1 MDNGS
6 KLQKNRIFIV
16 LLLVIG
22 VLTAWNLRLLWIQV
36 AASRSWTER
45 KIDLVENSVIQR
57 AQGLVLD
64 SGRGDFTDR
73 NGVPLTGTPQKALI
87 VFPIHEEEAAGND
100 TANAMDRVASIIN
113 VPLSAWQSFVRPLKG
128 PAIWSVSGRPV
139 SLTDAQAA
147 KIEALGLKSVR
158 AMTIKQRYA
167 ERQPASQVLGFIG
180 QNPERITRQFTDQFH
195 KGELQLTSR
204 IGNSGLEKTFEPW
217 LQGIGP
223 SSVSLFTDGLK
234 RPLPGLDMRQLAPS
248 NPYYP
253 LKVIT
258 TLDSGIQLQ
267 IERALERLHVT
278 EGAVVV
284 LDIRNGDTIAMA
296 STPAFQPDHVDPA
309 QGNWSNKALKAV
321 APGSIFKTVTAAAAL
336 EEKAVKA
343 QETFDCEGTLG
354 KYGFTCWKKEGHGTL
369 TLEEGFAQSCNIVF
383 AKAAQRLGGDKLEA
397 YARRLGLEMPVGWSG
412 DVLRR
417 KGFRQWDAE
426 EQGQIYAAASDKTDE
441 GALVQTAIG
450 QRDVLITPLQA
461 ANLIVTL
468 YNQGKVASPRIVQEI
483 RFQNDRL
490 YQSFRPHE
498 LVHAAKPIKPATAK
512 RLLGWMTETVE
523 RGTGKALR
531 SAKWGL
537 AGKSGTAQ
545 VRLTNGQP
553 GENHWFIGYGPTEQ
567 PRYAAAV
574 LVQNVPEGSSHKAI
588 PLFKEVMDILADSS
602 KKKSRS

>member
-1 MDNGS
+1 MDNGT

-22 VLTAWNLRLLWIQV
+22 ILGAWNLRLFWIQV
-36 AASRSWTER
+36 AASRSLTER

-64 SGRGDFTDR
+64 SGRGDFVDR
-73 NGVPLTGTPQKALI
+73 NGVPLTGTAQKVLV
-87 VFPIHEEEAAGND
+87 VFPIHEEESAD
-100 TANAMDRVASIIN
+100 TSTATDRVASIVN
-113 VPLSAWQSFVRPLKG
+113 APLSAWQSFVRQLKG

-139 SLTDAQAA
+139 PLTDAQAA

-158 AMTIKQRYA
+158 AMTFNQRYA

-195 KGELQLTSR
+195 KGELQLTSK
-204 IGNSGLEKTFEPW
+204 IGNAGLEKTFEPW

-223 SSVSLFTDGLK
+223 SYVSLFTDGLK
-234 RPLPGLDMRQLAPS
+234 RPLPGLDTRQIAPS

-253 LKVIT
+253 LKVVT
-258 TLDSGIQLQ
+258 TLDSGIQQ
-267 IERALERLHVT
+267 QVEQTLERLHVT

-296 STPAFQPDHVDPA
+296 GTPTFQPEHVDLA

-343 QETFDCEGTLG
+343 DETFECTGALG
-354 KYGFTCWKKEGHGTL
+354 KYGFTCWKKEGHGML

-383 AKAAQRLGGDKLEA
+383 AKVAQRLGGDKLEA
-397 YARRLGLEMPVGWSG
+397 YAHRLGLETPIGWSG
-412 DVLRR
+412 DVLTR
-417 KGFRQWDAE
+417 KDFRQWDAE
-426 EQGQIYAAASDKTDE
+426 EQGQIYASISDKSDK

-450 QRDVLITPLQA
+450 QRDVLMTPLQA
-461 ANLIVTL
+461 ANLVVTL
-468 YNQGKVASPRIVQEI
+468 YNQGKVASPRIVREI
-483 RFQNDRL
+483 RFRNDRL
-490 YQSFRPHE
+490 YQSFPPHE
-498 LVHAAKPIKPATAK
+498 LEPAAKPIKPATAK
-512 RLLGWMTETVE
+512 RLLGWMVETVE
-523 RGTGKALR
+523 HGTGKALHT
-531 SAKWGL
+531 AKWSM

-545 VRLTNGQP
+545 VTLKNGRP
-553 GENHWFIGYGPTEQ
+553 GENHWFIGYGPAEQ

-574 LVQNVPEGSSHKAI
+574 LVQNVTEGSGHKAI

-602 KKKSRS
+602 EK